1 MKKPRNGCSVAEVKW
16 TDQAIEDVQ
25 SIRDFIE
32 RNSPRYALLVAERLV
47 GAVELLEALPHSGR
61 MVPEFND
68 DRLRELIWGSYR
80 IIYQLFDDTI
90 EVLTIYHGA
99 RILTDPRGG

>member
-1 MKKPRNGCSVAEVKW
+1 MVEVRW
-16 TDQAIEDVQ
+16 TDQAAEDVQ
-25 SIRDFIE
+25 SIRDFIG
-32 RNSPRYALLVAERLV
+32 RSSPRYALLVAERLV
-47 GAVELLEALPHSGR
+47 GAVERLEALPHSGR

-68 DRLRELIWGSYR
+68 DRLREVIWGNYR
-80 IIYQLFDDTI
+80 IIYQLLDDTV

>member
-1 MKKPRNGCSVAEVKW
+1 MAEVRW
-16 TDQAIEDVQ
+16 TDQATEDVQ
-25 SIRDFIE
+25 SIRNFIR

-47 GAVELLEALPHSGR
+47 GAVERLEALPHSGR

-68 DRLRELIWGSYR
+68 DRLREVIWGNYR
-80 IIYQLFDDTI
+80 IIYQLLNDTV

>member
-1 MKKPRNGCSVAEVKW
+1 MADVRW

-25 SIRDFIE
+25 SIRDFIG

-47 GAVELLEALPHSGR
+47 GAVERLEALPHSGR

-68 DRLRELIWGSYR
+68 DRLREVIWGSYR
-80 IIYQLFDDTI
+80 ILYQLLDDAV

-99 RILTDPRGG
+99 RILTDPRSG

>member
-1 MKKPRNGCSVAEVKW
+1 MVEVRW
-16 TDQAIEDVQ
+16 TDQAAEDVQ
-25 SIRDFIE
+25 SIHDFIG
-32 RNSPRYALLVAERLV
+32 RSSPRYALLVAERLV
-47 GAVELLEALPHSGR
+47 GAVERLEALPHSGR

-68 DRLRELIWGSYR
+68 DRLREVIWGNYR
-80 IIYQLFDDTI
+80 IIYQLLDDTV